1 VPAAP
6 SVGDTVSPVGEA
18 SASRGESVRHT
29 REAEASPTGDCASP
43 AAYVDIAGVA
53 KTYRRDGRETH
64 ALEHIDLAIRAGE
77 FLAIVGPSGCGKST
91 LLRLVAGLHLPTTGT
106 VRVGGRLVDK
116 PQTDLGIV
124 FQSPVLLD
132 WRTALDNVLVQVEL
146 RGMDPRA
153 WRERALGLLAQVGL
167 RDFSDR
173 YPHELSGGMR
183 QRVAIAR
190 ALIHDAPLLLMD
202 EPFGA
207 LDALTREQMRLD
219 LEALW
224 LASRKTVLFITHSI
238 DEAVLLADRVVVMSP
253 RPGRIERIMELRMPR
268 PRGLDARRLPAFVE
282 ATESITGIFLARG
295 VLHGAAVTTLP
306 GVPS

>member
-1 VPAAP
+1 MTLRVAYDGARAEAPAAP
-6 SVGDTVSPVGEA
+6 SSGDD
-18 SASRGESVRHT
+18 RG
-29 REAEASPTGDCASP
+29 
-43 AAYVDIAGVA
+43 YVELRGVA
-53 KTYRRDGRETH
+53 KTYRRAGRETH
-64 ALEHIDLAIRAGE
+64 ALDPIDLSIRAGE

-91 LLRLVAGLHLPTTGT
+91 LLRIVAGLHLASAGET
-106 VRVGGRLVDK
+106 RVAGRIVDR
-116 PQTDLGIV
+116 PQTDLGVV

-146 RGMDPRA
+146 RGLDPRA
-153 WRERALGLLAQVGL
+153 YRDRALRLLDQVGL
-167 RDFSDR
+167 AEFADR
-173 YPHELSGGMR
+173 FPHELSGGMR

-224 LASRKTVLFITHSI
+224 LATRKTVLFITHSI

-253 RPGRIERIMELRMPR
+253 RPGRIERVFEPALPR
-268 PRGLDARRLPAFVE
+268 PRGLEARRTREFTDTAQ
-282 ATESITGIFLARG
+282 AITDIFLARG
-295 VLHGAAVTTLP
+295 VLHGAGRQGPA
-306 GVPS
+306 S

>member
-1 VPAAP
+1 MILDADAAIAGRP
-6 SVGDTVSPVGEA
+6 DVTMTAPGARP
-18 SASRGESVRHT
+18 
-29 REAEASPTGDCASP
+29 
-43 AAYVDIAGVA
+43 YVDVAGVG
-53 KTYRRDGRETH
+53 KTYRRAGRETH
-64 ALEHIDLAIRAGE
+64 ALESIDLAIRSGE

-91 LLRLVAGLHLPTTGT
+91 LLRIVAGLVGASRGD
-106 VRVGGRLVDK
+106 VRVEGTRVDR
-116 PQTDLGIV
+116 PQTNLGIV

-146 RGMDPRA
+146 RSLDPKAYRDN
-153 WRERALGLLAQVGL
+153 ALRLLDQIGLK
-167 RDFSDR
+167 DFADR
-173 YPHELSGGMR
+173 YPYELSGGMR

-224 LASRKTVLFITHSI
+224 LATHKTVMFITHSI

-253 RPGRIERIMELRMPR
+253 RPGRIERTIDIPLPR
-268 PRGLDARRLPAFVE
+268 PRGLAARREPEFVRI
-282 ATESITGIFLARG
+282 TEEITDIFLARG
-295 VLHGAAVTTLP
+295 VLHGARTL
-306 GVPS
+306 

>member
-1 VPAAP
+1 MTAITL
-6 SVGDTVSPVGEA
+6 S
-18 SASRGESVRHT
+18 
-29 REAEASPTGDCASP
+29 
-43 AAYVDIAGVA
+43 GVA
-53 KTYRRDGRETH
+53 KTFRRGPQTTR
-64 ALEHIDLAIRAGE
+64 ALDPIDLAIREGE

-91 LLRLVAGLHLPTTGT
+91 LLRLVAGLHLPTSGE
-106 VRVGGRLVDK
+106 VRVDGRVVDRA
-116 PQTDLGIV
+116 QTNLGIV

-132 WRTALDNVLVQVEL
+132 WRTALANVLVQVEL
-146 RGMDPRA
+146 RGLDPKA
-153 WRERALGLLAQVGL
+153 FRERAMRLLAQVGL
-167 RDFSDR
+167 SEFADR

-224 LASRKTVLFITHSI
+224 LSSRKTVLFITHSI

-253 RPGRIERIMELRMPR
+253 RPGRIERVLDIGLAR
-268 PRGLDARRLPAFVE
+268 PRGLEARRSPVFTAAAE
-282 ATESITGIFLARG
+282 EITAIFLARG
-295 VLHGAAVTTLP
+295 VLHGASIAVQ
-306 GVPS
+306 G

>member
-1 VPAAP
+1 MILDADAAAISGRP
-6 SVGDTVSPVGEA
+6 DVTMTAPDARP
-18 SASRGESVRHT
+18 
-29 REAEASPTGDCASP
+29 
-43 AAYVDIAGVA
+43 YVDVAGVG
-53 KTYRRDGRETH
+53 KTYRRAGRETH
-64 ALEHIDLAIRAGE
+64 ALESIDLAIRSGE

-91 LLRLVAGLHLPTTGT
+91 LLRIVAGLVGASRGD
-106 VRVGGRLVDK
+106 VRVEGARVDR
-116 PQTDLGIV
+116 PQTNLGIV

-146 RGMDPRA
+146 RSLDPKAYRDN
-153 WRERALGLLAQVGL
+153 ALRLLDQIGLK
-167 RDFSDR
+167 DFADR
-173 YPHELSGGMR
+173 YPYELSGGMR

-224 LASRKTVLFITHSI
+224 LATHKTVMFITHSI

-253 RPGRIERIMELRMPR
+253 RPGRIERTIDIPLPR
-268 PRGLDARRLPAFVE
+268 PRGLAARREPEFVRI
-282 ATESITGIFLARG
+282 TEEITDIFLARG
-295 VLHGAAVTTLP
+295 VLHGARTL
-306 GVPS
+306 

>member
-1 VPAAP
+1 VSLDDVRTAPAA
-6 SVGDTVSPVGEA
+6 TAVSGFAE
-18 SASRGESVRHT
+18 RGAGR
-29 REAEASPTGDCASP
+29 
-43 AAYVDIAGVA
+43 AYVELAGVA
-53 KTYRRDGRETH
+53 KTYRRRGIETH
-64 ALEHIDLAIRAGE
+64 ALESIDLAIREGE

-91 LLRLVAGLHLPTTGT
+91 LLRLVAGLHLASAGE
-106 VRVGGRLVDK
+106 VRVGGRRVEA

-132 WRTALDNVLVQVEL
+132 WRTALDNVLVQIDL
-146 RGMDPRA
+146 RGLDPRA
-153 WRERALGLLAQVGL
+153 YRERALTLLGQVGL
-167 RDFSDR
+167 ADFADR

-224 LASRKTVLFITHSI
+224 MATKKTVLFITHSV

-253 RPGRIERIMELRMPR
+253 RPGRIERVLEIGLAR
-268 PRGLDARRLPAFVE
+268 PRGLEARRERGFAE
-282 ATESITGIFLARG
+282 ATQSITDLFLARG
-295 VLHGAAVTTLP
+295 VLHGAARAGGP
-306 GVPS
+306 R